1 MQARPRARFGR
12 ALPAEQLSATHT
24 GQQQS
29 HVSCR
34 ARCAERRACR
44 GSRQLMCG
52 AQGGAGAS
60 GRVCGRSVDV
70 LSACAHPASGTC
82 APSSRATRGPA
93 CTCGEGCRRGCTN
106 QTRVGRRYKSK
117 GIKLGNKTPLPG
129 RSFRSHALPQ
139 AGIQSSAHTQCLSFV
154 RPDSIDLSALRP
166 RLSPSLSSPSLPTPR
181 PRLPTSAVS
190 TSPQA
195 HSVRYPSLSLLP
207 VAATRVSRRP
217 LLHRA

>member
-1 MQARPRARFGR
+1 MIERCPCGDAQCASHSVAGGRSCVARRAARARR
-12 ALPAEQLSATHT
+12 VASVDAVWTCSA
-24 GQQQS
+24 
-29 HVSCR
+29 R
-34 ARCAERRACR
+34 AR
-44 GSRQLMCG
+44 RQQ
-52 AQGGAGAS
+52 AA
-60 GRVCGRSVDV
+60 RVR
-70 LSACAHPASGTC
+70 HPAARREGRH
-82 APSSRATRGPA
+82 APFP
-93 CTCGEGCRRGCTN
+93 EGCRRGCTN

-139 AGIQSSAHTQCLSFV
+139 AGIQSSAHTRCLSFV